1 MTVAESK
8 EMKRK
13 REDARTKTNCHG
25 ASQDETSETIQ
36 SDMIEWEEFKQRQ
49 READDEMRA
58 VAAKLFN
65 PDFHPS
71 IFLRECRDDWVQ
83 TTQEN
88 NHKTQ
93 QTDFNLKQNQNV
105 NFLAR
110 GLGEAVFVGIV
121 IVILSVITAVVGI
134 VW

>member
-1 MTVAESK
+1 MVQKSQKNFKTTKDCTVASPAAESQDEFWRSSRRKKKRRKTMTVAESK

-58 VAAKLFN
+58 VAQKLFN

-71 IFLRECRDDWVQ
+71 IFLRECRDD
-83 TTQEN
+83 
-88 NHKTQ
+88 
-93 QTDFNLKQNQNV
+93 
-105 NFLAR
+105 
-110 GLGEAVFVGIV
+110 
-121 IVILSVITAVVGI
+121 
-134 VW
+134 